1 MRSKDCFNVGLPRP
15 QVWKR
20 RQPPRYGSFPKVVAC
35 PRLSCPRLSPDFPPT
50 FPGRKG
56 GRPVKVRANVE
67 INFQFLSSPAELL
80 FKRALAIRE
89 KALGPEHPDV
99 ATSLNSLAGL
109 YRTQAKYTLAE
120 PLLKRALA
128 ILEKALGPKHP
139 DVALILENYAGLL
152 REMNRE
158 AQAVQMEVRAKAIRE
173 KAAK

>member
-1 MRSKDCFNVGLPRP
+1 MFQRWSAKAAGLETASAPALR
-15 QVWKR
+15 V
-20 RQPPRYGSFPKVVAC
+20 FPKS
-35 PRLSCPRLSPDFPPT
+35 RSLSPT